1 MYVIHSALLLQT
13 SYSNTVNSLCSES
26 CVMARGVG
34 RHVQMDIKNVFSMPK
49 VVFIQAK
56 AVSYSWVK
64 MCVRLVVTKYRQVYE
79 TKEGKPYV
87 NT

>member
-1 MYVIHSALLLQT
+1 
-13 SYSNTVNSLCSES
+13 
-26 CVMARGVG
+26 MARGVG